1 MKLFEVFASLLESL
15 IVARFCC
22 KFLEYIKPRLT
33 VPASVGLFVL
43 LAVDNAVLSNLAGF
57 ENLSIILM
65 LAIIF
70 AHQMIFMKGTL
81 FEKILIA
88 ISPTVIIMPVS
99 LITAYGIPIL
109 FGGNA
114 SVEMK
119 RLLVLTS
126 SKVIAFLIYEII
138 LRLRKGKS
146 YSLSVFQWCIMLCCF
161 ILSFLIATILWNYMR
176 ANAEMVS
183 GAIVIYILLI
193 VLNCMLYLLLNRMQR
208 DNIEKQELSAVKTRL
223 EFQEQT
229 AVETAR
235 QYEEMRTLRHDMKHY
250 LSAAAELIAEN
261 KSEQAKEYIESIIGN
276 KVESGSIPARTGS
289 AMIDAVLSS
298 KQAVCAEK
306 SIVIKTM
313 IDTSFGKIS
322 ELDMSVLL
330 ANLLD
335 NAINGTT
342 KNGSIELTIER
353 KKSMLLIKVSNN
365 IKQSVLGSNPAL
377 LTDKPNKEL
386 HGFGVKS
393 MRAIADKY
401 DGAIDFSENGDVF
414 KAEISLKAE

>member
-15 IVARFCC
+15 IVTRFCC
-22 KFLEYIKPRLT
+22 KFLEYRKPKLT
-33 VPASVGLFVL
+33 IPASLGLFVL
-43 LAVDNAVLSNLAGF
+43 LAVDNAVFSNLAGF

-65 LAIIF
+65 LAIIL

-81 FEKILIA
+81 FEKILIT

-99 LITAYGIPIL
+99 IIGAYGIPL
-109 FGGNA
+109 LLGDSA
-114 SVEMK
+114 SPGM
-119 RLLVLTS
+119 RRMLALTCCYFL
-126 SKVIAFLIYEII
+126 IFLIYEII
-138 LRLRKGKS
+138 LRLRKGRF
-146 YSLSVFQWCIMLCCF
+146 YSLSAFQWGIMLSCF
-161 ILSFLIATILWNYMR
+161 GISFLIGTVVWNYVR
-176 ANAEMVS
+176 NNPDMVS
-183 GAIVIYILLI
+183 GAVVIYILLI

-208 DNIEKQELSAVKTRL
+208 DNIEKQELSAIKTRL

-322 ELDMSVLL
+322 ELDISVLL

-335 NAINGTT
+335 NAINGTPE
-342 KNGSIELTIER
+342 NGSITLIIER
-353 KKSMLLIKVSNN
+353 KKSMLLIKVGNN

-377 LTDKPNKEL
+377 LTDKPDKEL
-386 HGFGVKS
+386 HGFGIKS
-393 MRAIADKY
+393 MIAIANKY
-401 DGAIDFSENGDVF
+401 DGTIDFSEDGDVF
-414 KAEISLKAE
+414 KTEISLKAE

>member
-22 KFLEYIKPRLT
+22 KFLEYRKPKLT
-33 VPASVGLFVL
+33 ILASLGMFVL
-43 LAVDNAVLSNLAGF
+43 LAVDNALLSNLAGF

-65 LAIIF
+65 LAIIL

-81 FEKILIA
+81 FEKILIT

-99 LITAYGIPIL
+99 LITSYGIPIL

-114 SVEMK
+114 GVEMK

-126 SKVIAFLIYEII
+126 SKFIAFLIYEIV

-235 QYEEMRTLRHDMKHY
+235 RYEEMRTLRHDMKHY
-250 LSAAAELIAEN
+250 LSAAAGLIAEN

-393 MRAIADKY
+393 MRTIADKY

>member
-22 KFLEYIKPRLT
+22 KFLEYRKSKLT
-33 VPASVGLFVL
+33 VPASLGMFVL
-43 LAVDNAVLSNLAGF
+43 LAVDNAVLSNLAGS

-65 LAIIF
+65 LAIIL

-99 LITAYGIPIL
+99 IIGAYGIPL
-109 FGGNA
+109 LLGDSA
-114 SVEMK
+114 STGM
-119 RLLVLTS
+119 RRMLVL
-126 SKVIAFLIYEII
+126 ICCYFLIFLIYEII
-138 LRLRKGKS
+138 LRVRKGRS
-146 YSLSVFQWCIMLCCF
+146 YSLSAFQWGIMLSCF
-161 ILSFLIATILWNYMR
+161 GISFLIGTVVWNYVR
-176 ANAEMVS
+176 GNSDTVS
-183 GAIVIYILLI
+183 GAVVIYILLI

-208 DNIEKQELSAVKTRL
+208 DNIEKRELSAVKTRL

-235 QYEEMRTLRHDMKHY
+235 RYEEMRTLRHDMKHY

-261 KSEQAKEYIESIIGN
+261 KPKQAKEYIESIIGN
-276 KVESGSIPARTGS
+276 KVASGSIPARTGS

-298 KQAVCAEK
+298 KQAVCTEK
-306 SIVIKTM
+306 SIAMKTM

-335 NAINGTT
+335 NAINGTPES
-342 KNGSIELTIER
+342 GSITLIVER
-353 KKSMLLIKVSNN
+353 KKSMLFIGVSNN

-377 LTDKPNKEL
+377 RTDKPDKEL
-386 HGFGVKS
+386 HGFGIKS

-401 DGAIDFSENGDVF
+401 DGTIDFSEDDDIF

>member
-43 LAVDNAVLSNLAGF
+43 LAADNAVLSNLAGF

-65 LAIIF
+65 LAIIL
-70 AHQMIFMKGTL
+70 AHQMIFMKGSL

-99 LITAYGIPIL
+99 IIGAYGIPL
-109 FGGNA
+109 LLGDSANPG
-114 SVEMK
+114 M
-119 RLLVLTS
+119 RRMLVLTFCYFL
-126 SKVIAFLIYEII
+126 IFLIYEII
-138 LRLRKGKS
+138 LRVRKGRS
-146 YSLSVFQWCIMLCCF
+146 YSLSAFQWGIMLSCF
-161 ILSFLIATILWNYMR
+161 GISFLIGTVVWNYVR
-176 ANAEMVS
+176 NNPDMVS
-183 GAIVIYILLI
+183 GAVVIYILLI

-208 DNIEKQELSAVKTRL
+208 DNIEKQELSAIKTRL

-235 QYEEMRTLRHDMKHY
+235 RYEEMRTLRHDMKHY

-261 KSEQAKEYIESIIGN
+261 KSTQAKEYIESIIGS

-306 SIVIKTM
+306 HIVMKAM

-330 ANLLD
+330 SNLLD
-335 NAINGTT
+335 NAINGTPE
-342 KNGSIELTIER
+342 NGSITLNIER
-353 KKSMLLIKVSNN
+353 KKSMMFIKVSNN

-377 LTDKPNKEL
+377 QTDKPDKEL
-386 HGFGVKS
+386 HGYGIKS

-401 DGAIDFSENGDVF
+401 DGTIDFSEDGDVF

>member
-22 KFLEYIKPRLT
+22 KFLEYRKPKLT
-33 VPASVGLFVL
+33 VPASLGMFVL
-43 LAVDNAVLSNLAGF
+43 LAVDNAVLSNLAGS

-65 LAIIF
+65 LAIIL

-126 SKVIAFLIYEII
+126 SKFIAFLIYEII

-208 DNIEKQELSAVKTRL
+208 DNIEKELR
-223 EFQEQT
+223 
-229 AVETAR
+229 
-235 QYEEMRTLRHDMKHY
+235 
-250 LSAAAELIAEN
+250 
-261 KSEQAKEYIESIIGN
+261 
-276 KVESGSIPARTGS
+276 KVYF
-289 AMIDAVLSS
+289 S
-298 KQAVCAEK
+298 K
-306 SIVIKTM
+306 
-313 IDTSFGKIS
+313 
-322 ELDMSVLL
+322 
-330 ANLLD
+330 
-335 NAINGTT
+335 
-342 KNGSIELTIER
+342 
-353 KKSMLLIKVSNN
+353 
-365 IKQSVLGSNPAL
+365 
-377 LTDKPNKEL
+377 
-386 HGFGVKS
+386 
-393 MRAIADKY
+393 
-401 DGAIDFSENGDVF
+401 
-414 KAEISLKAE
+414 

>member
-22 KFLEYIKPRLT
+22 KFLGYSKPKLT

-43 LAVDNAVLSNLAGF
+43 LAVDNAVLSNHAGF

-65 LAIIF
+65 LAIIL

-99 LITAYGIPIL
+99 VITAYGIPIL
-109 FGGNA
+109 LDGNA

-126 SKVIAFLIYEII
+126 SKFIAFLIYEII

-161 ILSFLIATILWNYMR
+161 ILSFLIATIIWNYMR
-176 ANAEMVS
+176 ASSEMVS

-193 VLNCMLYLLLNRMQR
+193 VLNCLLYLLLNRMQR

-223 EFQEQT
+223 EFHEQT
-229 AVETAR
+229 AIETAR
-235 QYEEMRTLRHDMKHY
+235 RYEEIRTLRHDMKHY

-261 KSEQAKEYIESIIGN
+261 KPNKAKEYIESIIGN
-276 KVESGSIPARTGS
+276 KVESGSIPVRTGS

-306 SIVIKTM
+306 HIVMKAM

-330 ANLLD
+330 SNLLD
-335 NAINGTT
+335 NAINGTPE
-342 KNGSIELTIER
+342 NGSITLNIER
-353 KKSMLLIKVSNN
+353 KKSMMFIKVSNN

-377 LTDKPNKEL
+377 QTDKPDKEL
-386 HGFGVKS
+386 HGFGIKS

-401 DGAIDFSENGDVF
+401 DGAIDFSENDDIF